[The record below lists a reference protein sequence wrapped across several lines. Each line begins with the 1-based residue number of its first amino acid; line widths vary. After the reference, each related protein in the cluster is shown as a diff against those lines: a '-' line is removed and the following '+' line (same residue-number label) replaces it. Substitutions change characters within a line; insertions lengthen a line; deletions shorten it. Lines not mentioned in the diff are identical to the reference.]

1 MRFIL
6 LFAAW
11 FCFAPIGAQTH
22 EINADIALSESRHAH
37 QLTSLAVNPNTQN
50 YDLKYHK
57 LEFWVNPAV
66 YYVSG
71 RVTSTLVTTEP
82 LNAIVFDLASSLEVS
97 LVKRGDETLSFSQ
110 NANDELIIQL
120 PETVPAGTFQTLE
133 VTYEGVPPFGEQ
145 AFTTQLHNGVPV
157 LYTLSEPFG
166 ARDWWPCKQDLND
179 KIDTIDVFITAPAQY
194 VSVSNGVAQ
203 SQTISDGF
211 KTTHFTHNYPIPAY
225 LIAIAVTNY
234 SVFTQTAGTP
244 PNDFPIV
251 NYIYPE
257 NLAQAQAQLAI
268 TPAIVDLFE
277 TLFEPYPFATEKYGH
292 AQFGFGG
299 GMEHTTVSF
308 MGSFGRNLVAH
319 ELAHQWFG
327 NKVTCGTWKD
337 IWLNEGF
344 ATYLSGLVVDHF
356 DGANAFVNWRASLIA
371 NICSLPGGALYLTD
385 AEATNVNRIFSSRL
399 SYNKGAMVVSMLRW
413 KLGDAVFFSAMSDYL
428 NAPGLAFGYAVT
440 QDLKLI
446 LENAS
451 GLDLTEFFA
460 DWVYGQGYPFYTVTA
475 RNLLPGQARIT
486 ISQGQSHPSVSFF
499 EMPVPVRLFGV
510 DGEVLD
516 VVLEH
521 TQNNQTFDVP
531 VGFEVANVQFDPERQ
546 ILSTGNTAQ
555 LGVAATDLL
564 AGISVYPNPAS
575 ETLQLGVPAAI
586 SVRNIEIHNVVGQ
599 RQYTAGAAQRI
610 DVSHLPQ
617 GVYFLTIYAD
627 QGRKTLKFVKG

>member
-1 MRFIL
+1 MRSFL
-6 LFAAW
+6 LLAASFLLVPMW
-11 FCFAPIGAQTH
+11 SQTPG
-22 EINADIALSESRHAH
+22 INADIALSESRSAH
-37 QLTSLAVNPNTQN
+37 QLTSLTVNPNTQN

-71 RVTSTLVTTEP
+71 RVTSTLVTTQA
-82 LNAIVFDLASSLEVS
+82 LNAIVFDLASSLQVS
-97 LVKRGDETLSFSQ
+97 LVKRGAETLTFSQ
-110 NANDELIIQL
+110 NANDELIVNL
-120 PETVPAGTFQTLE
+120 PETVPAGTYQTLE

-145 AFTTQLHNGVPV
+145 AFTTQMHNGVPV

-179 KIDTIDVFITAPAQY
+179 KIDTIDVFITAPSQY
-194 VSVSNGVAQ
+194 VSVSNGVEQ
-203 SQTISDGF
+203 SQTVNDGL
-211 KTTHFTHNYPIPAY
+211 KTTHFSHNYPIPAY

-257 NLAQAQAQLAI
+257 YLAQAQAQLSI
-268 TPAIVDLFE
+268 TPAIMDLFE
-277 TLFEPYPFATEKYGH
+277 KLFEPYPFAAEKYGN

-356 DGANAFVNWRASLIA
+356 DGPGAFVNWRASLIA

-413 KLGDAVFFSAMSDYL
+413 KLGDDVFFSAMNQYL

-440 QDLKLI
+440 QDL
-446 LENAS
+446 S
-451 GLDLTEFFA
+451 
-460 DWVYGQGYPFYTVTA
+460 
-475 RNLLPGQARIT
+475 
-486 ISQGQSHPSVSFF
+486 
-499 EMPVPVRLFGV
+499 
-510 DGEVLD
+510 
-516 VVLEH
+516 
-521 TQNNQTFDVP
+521 
-531 VGFEVANVQFDPERQ
+531 
-546 ILSTGNTAQ
+546 
-555 LGVAATDLL
+555 
-564 AGISVYPNPAS
+564 
-575 ETLQLGVPAAI
+575 
-586 SVRNIEIHNVVGQ
+586 
-599 RQYTAGAAQRI
+599 
-610 DVSHLPQ
+610 
-617 GVYFLTIYAD
+617 
-627 QGRKTLKFVKG
+627 